1 MIKRS
6 SLVLILTHFVLLQ
19 FALMTNS
26 TAQSTYDRD
35 FDGVGPRVY
44 HLPPPPSEAELLSRQ
59 IERKLEETI
68 ALPKML
74 SKATA
79 LNDLRNAGNSSLNVA
94 LLAGDRQSAEGWL
107 LMEIDR
113 LSQLGDWDQIGDLYL
128 LLGREYFRIGAME
141 LAHANLEK
149 ALSSKIAVNKYQDV
163 MQIRNSLA
171 LLYEYADDLYC
182 AKTLYTALM
191 EEARQRNNR
200 LLQAR
205 AQMRLAFLK
214 AKEGNFYEAE
224 QDLIRSVE
232 PMYRQMR
239 NRSGDL
245 GRIVA
250 YRTLADV
257 YRLQDRHPEAQWF
270 LLQAKEVIDTK
281 NLEEFLPLILFDLAE
296 VKKSSGNTRVAIDEY
311 LLAAELSGDQ
321 TDDLVLKLAIQDALG
336 DIYHGSGQ
344 FKEALEALNRF
355 DTLKAKL
362 ISLDFPF

>member
-1 MIKRS
+1 MINRNS
-6 SLVLILTHFVLLQ
+6 FVLFLAHFVLFQ
-19 FALMTNS
+19 FCLMENS
-26 TAQSTYDRD
+26 IAQSTYDRD
-35 FDGVGPRVY
+35 FDGIGPRVY

-59 IERKLEETI
+59 IESKLQETI
-68 ALPKML
+68 ALPRML
-74 SKATA
+74 SKATT
-79 LNDLRNAGNSSLNVA
+79 LNDLRDAGTSSLNID
-94 LLAGDRQSAEGWL
+94 LLAGDKQSAEGWL

-113 LSQLGDWDQIGDLYL
+113 LSQWGDLDQIGDLYL

-141 LAHANLEK
+141 QAHANLEK
-149 ALSSKIAVNKYQDV
+149 ALSAKLAVNKHQDV

-171 LLYEYADDLYC
+171 LMYEYDNDLHC
-182 AKTLYTALM
+182 AKALYTGLM

-200 LLQAR
+200 VLQAR
-205 AQMRLAFLK
+205 SQMRLAFLK
-214 AKEGNFYEAE
+214 AKQGSFYEAE
-224 QDLIRSVE
+224 QDLIRTVE

-270 LLQAKEVIDTK
+270 LLQAKEVIDNK
-281 NLEEFLPLILFDLAE
+281 NLTEILPLILFDLAE
-296 VKKSSGNTRVAIDEY
+296 VKKSSGNTTVAINEY
-311 LLAAELSGDQ
+311 LLAEELSGDQ

-362 ISLDFPF
+362 MSLDFPF